1 MNLNIPVMEIPAAT
15 PEALARL
22 DSRRPAP
29 PVDVTDVVREIVEAV
44 RERGDDALV
53 EYERRFD
60 CPTLTAEQL
69 RVTPGEVERAY
80 ESVCDEWL
88 SAARLAIERVEAYH
102 RKQLPNSW
110 FELGDGETL
119 GQKVTPLS
127 SVGVYAPGGLA
138 PYPSSLWMAAI
149 PAGVVG
155 VERRVVATPPRK
167 DGTVAPILLV
177 AARECGIDE
186 VYRIGGA
193 QAVAALAYGT
203 ETVPAVDK
211 IVGPGNEYVVAAK
224 RLVFGQVGIDGLPG
238 PSEAVIIADET
249 ADPDWV
255 AADLLSQ
262 AEHGH
267 EAPIFLVS
275 TTRELCEA
283 VLAAAVRQVQPLA
296 HRETIVRA
304 LADAGGIVLVPDL
317 EVAAAVANHIAPEH
331 LELMVACPDRLLE
344 RIKNAG
350 CIFLGE
356 SSPIPAGDYLAGP
369 SHILPT
375 GRTARFASGLSVDD
389 FLKKSSVISLS
400 PQRLA
405 ELGPA
410 IQALAE
416 AEGFDAHANTVKI
429 RSQKPR

>member
-1 MNLNIPVMEIPAAT
+1 MELNIPIMEISSAT
-15 PEALARL
+15 LEALARL
-22 DSRRPAP
+22 DSRRPPAA
-29 PVDVTDVVREIVEAV
+29 DVAGAVQEILEAV

-53 EYERRFD
+53 QYERRFD
-60 CPTLTAEQL
+60 CPALTAEQL
-69 RVTPGEVERAY
+69 RVTPEEIEQAY
-80 ESVCDEWL
+80 ENVSDEWL
-88 SAARLAIERVEAYH
+88 SAVRLAVERIEAYH
-102 RKQLPNSW
+102 RKQLPSSW
-110 FELGDGETL
+110 FDFTDGETL

-127 SVGVYAPGGLA
+127 SVGIYAPGGLA
-138 PYPSSLWMAAI
+138 PYPSSLWMAAV
-149 PAGVVG
+149 PAGVAG
-155 VERRVVATPPRK
+155 VDRRVVATPPRK
-167 DGTVAPILLV
+167 DGTVAPVLLV
-177 AARECGIDE
+177 AAHECGIDE
-186 VYRIGGA
+186 IYRIGGA

-203 ETVPAVDK
+203 ETVPVVDK

-267 EAPIFLVS
+267 AAPIFLVALS
-275 TTRELCEA
+275 RELCDA
-283 VLAAAVRQVQPLA
+283 VLASAARQVQPLA
-296 HRETIVRA
+296 HRETIVQA
-304 LADAGGIVLVPDL
+304 LTEAGGIVLVPDL
-317 EVAAAVANHIAPEH
+317 HVAAAVANHIAPEH
-331 LELMVACPDRLLE
+331 LELMVARPDQLVGEIR
-344 RIKNAG
+344 NAG

-416 AEGFDAHANTVKI
+416 AEGFDAHANAVKI
-429 RSQKPR
+429 RSRKTG